1 MTKQTVSPSRKGG
14 NKKNKERKMMNADGL
29 HSRHGDLTRQ
39 MAKELQ
45 MKEEEVREDKVVE
58 EEVEKKDEEEEIK
71 IGGCPGRGGGQG
83 AVYVHVGSHLDVGS
97 NGDQIL
103 LGIESQRRSA
113 VMESRS
119 FWESKWG
126 WAPWRSK
133 EEQDLCFNGDFSS
146 GLGNPIYSFLL
157 YKIPV
162 RHFDYRDDALYQM
175 MYILRMMAFI
185 FYRIDDLQ
193 YHLIFSSVNNEKHF
207 GQGGSAKRKIRQL
220 MKRNGKR
227 ASSKAGNKNISER
240 RMMMNADG
248 FHIGHGVLTRRVVYI
263 REQSLSLPFVL
274 KDAQIKL
281 SSSLYSCYYIPSK
294 LTQTH

>member
-1 MTKQTVSPSRKGG
+1 
-14 NKKNKERKMMNADGL
+14 MMWNIYLIADI
-29 HSRHGDLTRQ
+29 H
-39 MAKELQ
+39 
-45 MKEEEVREDKVVE
+45 
-58 EEVEKKDEEEEIK
+58 
-71 IGGCPGRGGGQG
+71 
-83 AVYVHVGSHLDVGS
+83 
-97 NGDQIL
+97 
-103 LGIESQRRSA
+103 
-113 VMESRS
+113 
-119 FWESKWG
+119 
-126 WAPWRSK
+126 
-133 EEQDLCFNGDFSS
+133 
-146 GLGNPIYSFLL
+146 

-175 MYILRMMAFI
+175 MYKLRMMAFI

-193 YHLIFSSVNNEKHF
+193 YHLIVW
-207 GQGGSAKRKIRQL
+207 QL

-274 KDAQIKL
+274 KEAQIKL

>member
-1 MTKQTVSPSRKGG
+1 
-14 NKKNKERKMMNADGL
+14 
-29 HSRHGDLTRQ
+29 
-39 MAKELQ
+39 
-45 MKEEEVREDKVVE
+45 
-58 EEVEKKDEEEEIK
+58 
-71 IGGCPGRGGGQG
+71 
-83 AVYVHVGSHLDVGS
+83 
-97 NGDQIL
+97 
-103 LGIESQRRSA
+103 
-113 VMESRS
+113 
-119 FWESKWG
+119 
-126 WAPWRSK
+126 
-133 EEQDLCFNGDFSS
+133 
-146 GLGNPIYSFLL
+146 
-157 YKIPV
+157 
-162 RHFDYRDDALYQM
+162 
-175 MYILRMMAFI
+175 MMAFI

-274 KDAQIKL
+274 KEAQIKL